1 MRWSSVVSPSDEEA
15 EAYIQQHVERLPE
28 WLARIIRRV
37 RRPDAI
43 WLRFLVAI
51 LLICGGM
58 LWFLPIVGLWMLPL
72 GIVLALEAF
81 PGPRRW
87 LARMGMRFERWRER
101 RNGVS
106 KHFQDG
112 TD

>member
-1 MRWSSVVSPSDEEA
+1 MPCEPEQRRGGSLF
-15 EAYIQQHVERLPE
+15 QQKVERLPE

-58 LWFLPIVGLWMLPL
+58 VWFLPIVGLWMLPL
-72 GIVLALEAF
+72 GIFLALEAF

-87 LARMGMRFERWRER
+87 FARMGMRFERWRER
-101 RNGVS
+101 LNAVT
-106 KHFQDG
+106 KPFQD
-112 TD
+112 